1 MAPFSKIRKRLSE
14 SIQRL
19 KLKKRGVIVAPE
31 VKGIGNVRFEGKN
44 AVLSFCNF
52 NGQVK
57 VGYGTTFSIHNL
69 IHGDIEIGKYCQ
81 FGPYASIN
89 TFNHPTTHITTYI
102 NQNLLDGQMSKYKTS
117 KLTRL
122 GNDIWIGKNA
132 IILGG
137 ITLGNGVIVAAG
149 SVVTKDV
156 PDYHIVAGVPA
167 KVIKKRFSNKVID
180 ELNELKWWDKSEN
193 ALQEMKQL
201 FDKDL
206 EGMKSIYDLPS
217 DE

>member
-1 MAPFSKIRKRLSE
+1 MAPFSKIRQRLSE
-14 SIQRL
+14 RRERL
-19 KLKKRGVIVAPE
+19 KLKKRGIIVAPE
-31 VKGIGNVRFEGKN
+31 VKGFKNVTFEGKN

-52 NGQVK
+52 NGK
-57 VGYGTTFSIHNL
+57 IKIGYGTTFGIHNL
-69 IHGDIEIGKYCQ
+69 IHGDVDIGRYCQ

-102 NQNLLDGQMSKYKTS
+102 NKNLLGGSMAKYKSS
-117 KLTRL
+117 KLTKL
-122 GNDIWIGKNA
+122 GNDIWVGKNA

-137 ITLGNGVIVAAG
+137 VTLGNGVIVAAG

-156 PDYHIVAGVPA
+156 PDYHVVAGVPA
-167 KVIKKRFSNKVID
+167 KVIKKRFSDQVID
-180 ELNELKWWDKSEN
+180 ELNELKWWDKDES
-193 ALQEMKQL
+193 ALQEMSAL

-206 EGMKSIYDLPS
+206 EGLKSIYDQPG